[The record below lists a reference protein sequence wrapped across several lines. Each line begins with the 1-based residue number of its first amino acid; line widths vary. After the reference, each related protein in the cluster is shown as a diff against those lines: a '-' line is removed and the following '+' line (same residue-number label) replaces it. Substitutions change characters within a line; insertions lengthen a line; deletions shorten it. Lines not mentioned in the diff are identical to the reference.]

1 MKTVAL
7 IQARM
12 SSSRFPGK
20 VLEDL
25 AGRPMI
31 AYMIDRARRARS
43 LDLVAIITSTDPS
56 DDPLAEFAEQRSM
69 PLFRG
74 ALHDVLERYAGAAE
88 AFAANVVV
96 RLTGDCPLIDPDII
110 DSVVGLRA
118 RTGADYCC
126 NIAPPTYA
134 DGLDVEC
141 FTQAVLER
149 ARREARQ
156 PAEREHV
163 TLWMRSG
170 ARGLLC
176 ENYAGLVDTSHLR
189 LTVDYPDDLEVV
201 RRIIARN
208 GNSTR
213 LDQFDILRCL
223 DAERSLL
230 DINLHERNEGLRK
243 SINEAGN
250 GPANPHSDTT
260 EY

>member
-1 MKTVAL
+1 MRTVAL

-25 AGRPMI
+25 GGRPMI
-31 AYMIDRARRARS
+31 AYMVDRARRAES
-43 LDLVAIITSTDPS
+43 LDAVAIITSTDPS
-56 DDPLAEFAEQRSM
+56 DDPLAEVAAQLSLPFY
-69 PLFRG
+69 RG
-74 ALHDVLERYAGAAE
+74 DLHDVLERYASAAE
-88 AFAANVVV
+88 IFAADIVV
-96 RLTGDCPLIDPDII
+96 RLTGDCPLIDPDVI

-118 RTGADYCC
+118 RSGVDYCS

-141 FTQAVLER
+141 FTRAILER

-163 TLWMRSG
+163 TLWMRSEDNELS
-170 ARGLLC
+170 R
-176 ENYAGLVDTSHLR
+176 ENHAGLIDTSHLR

-201 RRIIARN
+201 RRIVARD
-208 GNSTR
+208 GGGSR

-223 DAERSLL
+223 NAERSLL

-243 SINEAGN
+243 SLDETVT
-250 GPANPHSDTT
+250 GPLTQ
-260 EY
+260 